1 MMLPITPVAP
11 AIPLR
16 TTVIDMIRARESA
29 HPNRDAVICGEDR
42 RTWAVFSE
50 ATNRVAQAL
59 IGLGIAKGDRVAIL
73 SPNSVAAAEIFIGTL
88 KAGGIIVPLS
98 SMASKEALGIMAK
111 DCGAK
116 VLFLSDDLKGLG
128 EDASASCPRVFN
140 PIGSEWL
147 SLLSQASTADP
158 HVEVT
163 MEDGFNIIYS
173 SGTTGV
179 PKGILHSHRLR
190 AAQMD
195 RIEPNGY
202 DAAARTLL
210 STPLC
215 SNTTLVSFLP
225 TLAGGSTVVLM
236 PKFDAGEWLRLAE
249 SEKITHTM
257 LVPVLFRRLL
267 DHADFPKT
275 DLSNLQRKFCTSA
288 PLREGVKREVL
299 DRMPG
304 KLMEFYGLT
313 EGGGVCVLV
322 ADETPEKLHTVGKP
336 AAGVDIRI
344 ISDQGAEVATGIT
357 GEVVGRGP
365 SMMSG
370 YWNRDD
376 LTEASLWKDQNGT
389 VFFRSGDMGCFD
401 NDGFLILSDRK
412 KDVIISGGFN
422 IYADDLERTLLSDL
436 DVVDAAVIGIPSDEW
451 GETPMGFVVLKEGVI
466 RSSEEI
472 RMAANARLGKF
483 QRIQKIEIVEMLP
496 RSEIGK
502 ILKRELRSTTQ
513 A

>member
-1 MMLPITPVAP
+1 
-11 AIPLR
+11 
-16 TTVIDMIRARESA
+16 
-29 HPNRDAVICGEDR
+29 
-42 RTWAVFSE
+42 
-50 ATNRVAQAL
+50 
-59 IGLGIAKGDRVAIL
+59 
-73 SPNSVAAAEIFIGTL
+73 
-88 KAGGIIVPLS
+88 
-98 SMASKEALGIMAK
+98 
-111 DCGAK
+111 
-116 VLFLSDDLKGLG
+116 
-128 EDASASCPRVFN
+128 
-140 PIGSEWL
+140 
-147 SLLSQASTADP
+147 
-158 HVEVT
+158 
-163 MEDGFNIIYS
+163 
-173 SGTTGV
+173 
-179 PKGILHSHRLR
+179 
-190 AAQMD
+190 
-195 RIEPNGY
+195 
-202 DAAARTLL
+202 
-210 STPLC
+210 
-215 SNTTLVSFLP
+215 
-225 TLAGGSTVVLM
+225 
-236 PKFDAGEWLRLAE
+236 
-249 SEKITHTM
+249 
-257 LVPVLFRRLL
+257 
-267 DHADFPKT
+267 
-275 DLSNLQRKFCTSA
+275 
-288 PLREGVKREVL
+288 
-299 DRMPG
+299 MPG